1 MKTENDRQRLEVVRY
16 CDKDEIIL
24 FLPERKDMVLLRYPN
39 PIGRAPV
46 AIAERPTKRS
56 RYADAIWPQLA
67 RNRMRMYA
75 IEAAE
80 KSVHSPLV
88 VPRDVTK
95 VPIGPDAL
103 IQTDGRVGRVPLDVP
118 PAVFTIEEQM
128 QEEVFTASRHPKVRA
143 GESDASVITGRGVA
157 ALLGE
162 FDAQIKSAQLELGN
176 ALSEAT
182 SICFQMDETWFPHV
196 ERTIRGTLSG
206 ESYQE
211 SFSPAKDIAGNY
223 ECDVTYG
230 FAAGLTPAQA
240 TVLMLQLR
248 NDQLISRDTFRRN
261 GPVELD
267 LETEQIHVDQEEFRD
282 SLKRSVDQLGLALPA
297 LIQQG
302 MDPTQIIQAMSEV
315 IRLRGQGVPIEE
327 AVAQAFKP
335 PAPTPE
341 EQAAG
346 QEQEAQGGGPLAP
359 PQEEQAPPGLL
370 QLVAS
375 MRNGTPAV
383 SSSVQRRVP
392 IQ

>member
-1 MKTENDRQRLEVVRY
+1 
-16 CDKDEIIL
+16 
-24 FLPERKDMVLLRYPN
+24 
-39 PIGRAPV
+39 
-46 AIAERPTKRS
+46 
-56 RYADAIWPQLA
+56 
-67 RNRMRMYA
+67 
-75 IEAAE
+75 
-80 KSVHSPLV
+80 
-88 VPRDVTK
+88 
-95 VPIGPDAL
+95 
-103 IQTDGRVGRVPLDVP
+103 VP

-182 SICFQMDETWFPHV
+182 SICFQMDETWFPKV

-211 SFSPAKDIAGNY
+211 TFNPAKDIAGNY

-282 SLKRSVDQLGLALPA
+282 SLKRSVDQLGLSLPA
-297 LIQQG
+297 LITQG
-302 MDPTQIIQAMSEV
+302 MDPTQILTAMSEV
-315 IRLRGQGVPIEE
+315 IRLRGQGVPIED
-327 AVAQAFKP
+327 AISQAFKP
-335 PAPTPE
+335 PAPEPENPAENQAEGGQE
-341 EQAAG
+341 EQ
-346 QEQEAQGGGPLAP
+346 GGPLAP
-359 PQEEQAPPGLL
+359 PQEQQAPPGLL

>member
-1 MKTENDRQRLEVVRY
+1 
-16 CDKDEIIL
+16 
-24 FLPERKDMVLLRYPN
+24 
-39 PIGRAPV
+39 
-46 AIAERPTKRS
+46 
-56 RYADAIWPQLA
+56 
-67 RNRMRMYA
+67 
-75 IEAAE
+75 
-80 KSVHSPLV
+80 

-182 SICFQMDETWFPHV
+182 SICFQMDETWFPKV

-211 SFSPAKDIAGNY
+211 TFNPAKDIAGNY

-267 LETEQIHVDQEEFRD
+267 LETEQIHVDQEEMRD
-282 SLKRSVDQLGLALPA
+282 SIKRGIDALGQAIPA
-297 LIQQG
+297 MIQQG
-302 MDPTQIIQAMSEV
+302 MDPTQIITAMSNFIKLRSLRSQSLRVPQRTRARVEWKRARTLWLRSRASRSRHLRACFSSWRPCV
-315 IRLRGQGVPIEE
+315 TALPPFPRLSSEGFPFSETHDPGREWRYR
-327 AVAQAFKP
+327 
-335 PAPTPE
+335 
-341 EQAAG
+341 AARSD
-346 QEQEAQGGGPLAP
+346 
-359 PQEEQAPPGLL
+359 
-370 QLVAS
+370 VAS
-375 MRNGTPAV
+375 HEEPDRPCGRYLGST
-383 SSSVQRRVP
+383 
-392 IQ
+392 

>member
-1 MKTENDRQRLEVVRY
+1 
-16 CDKDEIIL
+16 
-24 FLPERKDMVLLRYPN
+24 
-39 PIGRAPV
+39 
-46 AIAERPTKRS
+46 
-56 RYADAIWPQLA
+56 
-67 RNRMRMYA
+67 
-75 IEAAE
+75 
-80 KSVHSPLV
+80 
-88 VPRDVTK
+88 
-95 VPIGPDAL
+95 
-103 IQTDGRVGRVPLDVP
+103 VP